1 MPGMVRRLSK
11 SEKLLNEQM
20 LVLLEWAADH
30 PKRWHDIARAR
41 ARRLFVSLGFPD
53 QYIGAVS
60 GQDPFYNLHAWKSDA
75 IHQRQTHQVSLAVL
89 R

>member
-30 PKRWHDIARAR
+30 PKRWHDIGKLPESQKVAELLEKRGVIDPRA
-41 ARRLFVSLGFPD
+41 D
-53 QYIGAVS
+53 QSIPLQPAS
-60 GQDPFYNLHAWKSDA
+60 K
-75 IHQRQTHQVSLAVL
+75 
-89 R
+89 